1 MGPKTAQGSVLLV
14 LDMSIN
20 RQGSHRL
27 STGTLRGSGLS
38 IIIINKKNWN
48 KGHSNTG
55 RLQQDGGL
63 NFEMPDMVP
72 AVRGYVL

>member
-1 MGPKTAQGSVLLV
+1 M
-14 LDMSIN
+14 LDTSIN

-38 IIIINKKNWN
+38 IINKKNWN
-48 KGHSNTG
+48 NGNSNTG
-55 RLQQDGGL
+55 RLLQDGGL

-72 AVRGYVL
+72 AVLGHVL

>member
-1 MGPKTAQGSVLLV
+1 M
-14 LDMSIN
+14 LDTSIN

-38 IIIINKKNWN
+38 NGKQFINKKNWN
-48 KGHSNTG
+48 NGNTG
-55 RLQQDGGL
+55 RLLQDGGL

-72 AVRGYVL
+72 AVLGHVL